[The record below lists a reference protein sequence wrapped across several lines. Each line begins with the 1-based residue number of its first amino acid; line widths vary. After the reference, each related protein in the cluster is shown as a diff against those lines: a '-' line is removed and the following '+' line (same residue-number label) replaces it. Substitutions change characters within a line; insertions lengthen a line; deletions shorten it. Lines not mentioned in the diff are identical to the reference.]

1 MRLRQATVALLWRAG
16 GRGRSRSFVLR
27 GRRTHFHLLMLH
39 CLGRQR
45 RGAYGQA
52 GRAEVATAAARL
64 QMCDG
69 GPDARWRVGWSAT
82 WRALASG
89 RGPWVVRRLRGG
101 DRF

>member
-27 GRRTHFHLLMLH
+27 GRRAHFHLLMLH

-52 GRAEVATAAARL
+52 GRAEVATAADVRRRS
-64 QMCDG
+64 G
-69 GPDARWRVGWSAT
+69 
-82 WRALASG
+82 RALARRGERDVARAGVGPGSLG
-89 RGPWVVRRLRGG
+89 RA
-101 DRF
+101 